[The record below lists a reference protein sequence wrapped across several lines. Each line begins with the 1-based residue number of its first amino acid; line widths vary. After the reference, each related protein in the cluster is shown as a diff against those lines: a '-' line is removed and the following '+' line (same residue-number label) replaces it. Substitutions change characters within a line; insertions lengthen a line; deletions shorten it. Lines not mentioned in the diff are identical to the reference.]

1 MNKNSL
7 IVAQNIGYKI
17 NENKLFHN
25 ISFDINHGEALHIKG
40 RNGSGKSTLIRIIL
54 GITEPVKGTLEN
66 KSTKEICYLGHKNAL
81 KTYLTLDDNIHLMQL
96 GNSEML
102 KSYLDKLEL
111 NKYRDVTVSNLSFGQ
126 QKKLALLRVFL
137 NNSDLIILDEP
148 FVGLDDGAL
157 TVLTSFLNNELDKNK
172 SLVFTSH
179 IPCNINSKILEIPKK
194 NKHV

>member
-17 NENKLFHN
+17 NENNLFHN
-25 ISFDINHGEALHIKG
+25 ISFDIKHGEALHIKG

-54 GITEPVKGTLEN
+54 GITEPVKGTIEN

-81 KTYLTLDDNIHLMQL
+81 KTYLTLDDNINLMQL
-96 GNSEML
+96 ANCDML

-137 NNSDLIILDEP
+137 NNSDLIILDET
-148 FVGLDDGAL
+148 FVGLDDGTH
-157 TVLTSFLNNELDKNK
+157 TVLTSFLNNELNNNK

-179 IPCNINSKILEIPKK
+179 IPCNINSKILEIPK
-194 NKHV
+194 

>member
-25 ISFDINHGEALHIKG
+25 ISFDIKHGEALHIKG

-54 GITEPVKGTLEN
+54 GITEPVKGTIEN

-81 KTYLTLDDNIHLMQL
+81 KTYLTLEDNINLMQL
-96 GNSEML
+96 TNCDML

-148 FVGLDDGAL
+148 IVGLDDGAH
-157 TVLTSFLNNELDKNK
+157 TALTSFLNNELDQNK

-179 IPCNINSKILEIPKK
+179 IPCNINSKVLEIPK
-194 NKHV
+194 

>member
-7 IVAQNIGYKI
+7 IVAENIGYKI

-25 ISFDINHGEALHIKG
+25 ISFDIKQGEALHIKG

-54 GITEPVKGTLEN
+54 GITEPLKGTLEN
-66 KSTKEICYLGHKNAL
+66 KSTKEMCYIGHKNAL
-81 KTYLTLDDNIHLMQL
+81 KTYLTLDDNINLMQL
-96 GNSEML
+96 TNCDIL

-148 FVGLDDGAL
+148 FVGLDDGAH

-172 SLVFTSH
+172 SVVFTSH
-179 IPCNINSKILEIPKK
+179 IPCNINSKILEIPK
-194 NKHV
+194 

>member
-25 ISFDINHGEALHIKG
+25 ISFDIKHGEALHIKG

-54 GITEPVKGTLEN
+54 GITEPVKGIIEN

-81 KTYLTLDDNIHLMQL
+81 KTYLTLDDNINLMQL
-96 GNSEML
+96 TNCDML

-148 FVGLDDGAL
+148 FVGLDDGAHTL
-157 TVLTSFLNNELDKNK
+157 LTSFLNNELDKNK

-179 IPCNINSKILEIPKK
+179 IPCNINSKILEIPK
-194 NKHV
+194 

>member
-7 IVAQNIGYKI
+7 IVAENIGYKI
-17 NENKLFHN
+17 NEKKLFHN
-25 ISFDINHGEALHIKG
+25 ISFDIKQGDALHIKG

-66 KSTKEICYLGHKNAL
+66 KSTKEICYIGHKNAL
-81 KTYLTLDDNIHLMQL
+81 KTYLTLDDNINLMQL
-96 GNSEML
+96 GNCDML

-148 FVGLDDGAL
+148 FVGLDDGAH
-157 TVLTSFLNNELDKNK
+157 TVLTSFLNNELNNNK

-179 IPCNINSKILEIPKK
+179 IPCNINSKILEIPK
-194 NKHV
+194 

>member
-1 MNKNSL
+1 MNRNSL

-25 ISFDINHGEALHIKG
+25 ISFDIKHGEALHIKG

-81 KTYLTLDDNIHLMQL
+81 KTYLTLDDNINLMQL
-96 GNSEML
+96 TNCDML

-148 FVGLDDGAL
+148 FVGLDDGAH

-179 IPCNINSKILEIPKK
+179 IPCNINSKVLEIPK
-194 NKHV
+194 

>member
-81 KTYLTLDDNIHLMQL
+81 KTYLTLDDNINLMQL
-96 GNSEML
+96 TNCDIL

-148 FVGLDDGAL
+148 FVGLDDGAH
-157 TVLTSFLNNELDKNK
+157 TVLTSFLNSELDKNK

-179 IPCNINSKILEIPKK
+179 IPCNINSKILEIPK
-194 NKHV
+194 

>member
-7 IVAQNIGYKI
+7 IVAENIGYKI

-25 ISFDINHGEALHIKG
+25 ISFDIKQGEALHIKG

-66 KSTKEICYLGHKNAL
+66 KSTKEICYIGHKNAL
-81 KTYLTLDDNIHLMQL
+81 KTYLTLDDNINLMQL
-96 GNSEML
+96 GNCDML

-148 FVGLDDGAL
+148 FVGLDDGAH
-157 TVLTSFLNNELDKNK
+157 TVLTSFLNNELNNNK

-179 IPCNINSKILEIPKK
+179 IPCNINSKILEIPK
-194 NKHV
+194 

>member
-25 ISFDINHGEALHIKG
+25 ISFDIKHGEALHIKG

-54 GITEPVKGTLEN
+54 GITEPVKGTIEN

-81 KTYLTLDDNIHLMQL
+81 KTYLTLDDNINLMQL
-96 GNSEML
+96 TNCDML

-111 NKYRDVTVSNLSFGQ
+111 NRYRDVTVSNLSFGQ

-148 FVGLDDGAL
+148 FVGLDDGAH
-157 TVLTSFLNNELDKNK
+157 TALTSFLNNELDKNK

-179 IPCNINSKILEIPKK
+179 IPCNINSKILEIPK
-194 NKHV
+194 

>member
-17 NENKLFHN
+17 NEKKLFHN
-25 ISFDINHGEALHIKG
+25 ISFDIKHGEALHIKG

-66 KSTKEICYLGHKNAL
+66 KSTKEICFLGHKNAL
-81 KTYLTLDDNIHLMQL
+81 KTYLTLDDNINLMQL
-96 GNSEML
+96 TNCDML

-148 FVGLDDGAL
+148 FVGLDDGAH

-172 SLVFTSH
+172 SLIFTSH
-179 IPCNINSKILEIPKK
+179 IPCNINSKILEIPK
-194 NKHV
+194 

>member
-81 KTYLTLDDNIHLMQL
+81 KTYLTLDDNINLMQL
-96 GNSEML
+96 TNCDML

-148 FVGLDDGAL
+148 FVGLDDGAH
-157 TVLTSFLNNELDKNK
+157 TVLPSFLNNELDKNK

-179 IPCNINSKILEIPKK
+179 IPCNINSKILEIPK
-194 NKHV
+194 

>member
-7 IVAQNIGYKI
+7 IVAENIGYKI
-17 NENKLFHN
+17 NENKLFYN
-25 ISFDINHGEALHIKG
+25 ISFDIKQGEALHIKG

-81 KTYLTLDDNIHLMQL
+81 KTYLTLDDNINLMQL
-96 GNSEML
+96 TNCDML

-148 FVGLDDGAL
+148 FVGLDDGAH
-157 TVLTSFLNNELDKNK
+157 TVLTSFLNNELNNNK

-179 IPCNINSKILEIPKK
+179 IPCNINSKILEIPK
-194 NKHV
+194 

>member
-7 IVAQNIGYKI
+7 IVAENIGYKI
-17 NENKLFHN
+17 NENKLFYN
-25 ISFDINHGEALHIKG
+25 ISFDIKQGEALHIKG
-40 RNGSGKSTLIRIIL
+40 RNGSGKSSLIRIIL

-102 KSYLDKLEL
+102 KSYLNKLEL

-157 TVLTSFLNNELDKNK
+157 SILTSFLNNELNKNK

-179 IPCNINSKILEIPKK
+179 IPCNINSKILEMPK
-194 NKHV
+194 

>member
-17 NENKLFHN
+17 NENNLFHN
-25 ISFDINHGEALHIKG
+25 ISFDIKHGEALHIKG

-54 GITEPVKGTLEN
+54 GITEPVKGTIEN

-81 KTYLTLDDNIHLMQL
+81 KTYLTLYDNINLMQL
-96 GNSEML
+96 TNCDML

-148 FVGLDDGAL
+148 FVGLDDGAH

-179 IPCNINSKILEIPKK
+179 IPCNINSKVLEIPK
-194 NKHV
+194 

>member
-25 ISFDINHGEALHIKG
+25 ISFDIKHGEALHIKG

-54 GITEPVKGTLEN
+54 GITEPVKGTIEN

-81 KTYLTLDDNIHLMQL
+81 KTYLTLDDNINLMQL
-96 GNSEML
+96 TNCDML

-148 FVGLDDGAL
+148 FVGLDDGAH

-172 SLVFTSH
+172 SVVFTSH
-179 IPCNINSKILEIPKK
+179 IPCNINSKILEIPK
-194 NKHV
+194 

>member
-25 ISFDINHGEALHIKG
+25 ISFDINRGEALHIKG

-81 KTYLTLDDNIHLMQL
+81 KTYLTLDDNINLMQL
-96 GNSEML
+96 TNCDML

-148 FVGLDDGAL
+148 FVGLDDGAH

-179 IPCNINSKILEIPKK
+179 IPCNINSKILEIPK
-194 NKHV
+194 

>member
-7 IVAQNIGYKI
+7 IVAENIGYKI

-25 ISFDINHGEALHIKG
+25 ISFDIKQGEALHIKG

-54 GITEPVKGTLEN
+54 GITEPLKGTLEN
-66 KSTKEICYLGHKNAL
+66 KSTKEMCYIGHKNAL
-81 KTYLTLDDNIHLMQL
+81 KTYLTLDDNINLMQL
-96 GNSEML
+96 GNCDML

-148 FVGLDDGAL
+148 FVGLDDGAH
-157 TVLTSFLNNELDKNK
+157 TILTSFLNDELNNNK

-179 IPCNINSKILEIPKK
+179 IPCNINSKILEIPK
-194 NKHV
+194 

>member
-25 ISFDINHGEALHIKG
+25 ISFDIKHGEALHIKG

-81 KTYLTLDDNIHLMQL
+81 KTYLTLDDNINLMQL
-96 GNSEML
+96 TNCDML

-148 FVGLDDGAL
+148 FVGLDDGAHS
-157 TVLTSFLNNELDKNK
+157 VLTSFLNNELDKNK

-179 IPCNINSKILEIPKK
+179 IPCNINSKILEIPK
-194 NKHV
+194 

>member
-25 ISFDINHGEALHIKG
+25 ISFDIKHGEALHIKG

-81 KTYLTLDDNIHLMQL
+81 KTYLTLDDNINLMQL
-96 GNSEML
+96 TKCDML
-102 KSYLDKLEL
+102 KSYLDELEL

-148 FVGLDDGAL
+148 FVGLDDGAH
-157 TVLTSFLNNELDKNK
+157 TVLTSFLNNELDQNK

-179 IPCNINSKILEIPKK
+179 IPCNINSKVLEIPK
-194 NKHV
+194 

>member
-25 ISFDINHGEALHIKG
+25 ISFDIKNGEALHIKG

-81 KTYLTLDDNIHLMQL
+81 KTYLTLDDNINLMQL
-96 GNSEML
+96 TNCDML

-148 FVGLDDGAL
+148 FVGLDDGAH
-157 TVLTSFLNNELDKNK
+157 TVLTSFLNSELDKNK

-179 IPCNINSKILEIPKK
+179 IPCNINSKILEIPK
-194 NKHV
+194 

>member
-25 ISFDINHGEALHIKG
+25 ISFDIKQGEALHVKG

-66 KSTKEICYLGHKNAL
+66 KSTKEMCYIGHKNAL
-81 KTYLTLDDNIHLMQL
+81 KTYLTLDDNINLMQL
-96 GNSEML
+96 TNCDML

-148 FVGLDDGAL
+148 FVGLDDGAH
-157 TVLTSFLNNELDKNK
+157 TVLTSFLNNELSNNK

-179 IPCNINSKILEIPKK
+179 IPCNINSKILEIPK
-194 NKHV
+194 

>member
-7 IVAQNIGYKI
+7 IVAENIGYKI

-25 ISFDINHGEALHIKG
+25 ISFDIKQGEALHIKG

-66 KSTKEICYLGHKNAL
+66 KSTKEICYIGHKNAL
-81 KTYLTLDDNIHLMQL
+81 KTYLTLDDNINLMQL
-96 GNSEML
+96 GNCDML

-148 FVGLDDGAL
+148 FVGLDDGAHKA
-157 TVLTSFLNNELDKNK
+157 LTSFLNDELNNNK
-172 SLVFTSH
+172 SLIFTSH
-179 IPCNINSKILEIPKK
+179 IPCNINSKILEIPK
-194 NKHV
+194 